1 MFLTMKDVMTVPE
14 LMNNDL
20 FKEMPKKRRRYLESK
35 LKRVEFSA
43 GTQVIKKGR
52 SGQFLGI
59 LERGR
64 VMQENGRS
72 HTRSLKSG
80 QSFGSEMLRYG
91 KPSAA
96 TITTQT
102 ETILWVLNRS
112 DWLAPSSPPQ
122 PRTSDT
128 GKPRSKK
135 AGRITLITTLILATV
150 MLTLGPTLL
159 EYANNSVPNLMV
171 ESGRPGLA
179 EGYLEFVI
187 QLQPESA
194 RLQGKLGDNLALQGK
209 EQEAIEA
216 YQQAITLDEYLPW
229 IHNNLGVLLLKNAEA
244 DMAADHFLKSLNLDP
259 ENIDT
264 YRNLGNAYY
273 ALGEWGAAANAY
285 QQGLELDSTLLE
297 IKAEWAGMIL
307 YNNQLEEARDAWEE
321 VLLEKPRHQLALQ
334 GLGVI
339 SLLEKDPTL
348 ALIYLDAARYIDP
361 EDLTT
366 RLYIGLAQEALDRPE
381 EAAAEYQFVMDKGS
395 EPELFSLADTLL
407 EVVQEQSAPEYFQIR
422 RH

>member
-1 MFLTMKDVMTVPE
+1 MDAVKSVPE
-14 LMNNDL
+14 LVNNDL
-20 FKEMPKKRRRYLESK
+20 FKELPSKRRRFLVSR

-72 HTRSLKSG
+72 HTRPLTSG
-80 QSFGSEMLRYG
+80 QSFGSEMLRFG
-91 KPSAA
+91 KPSAS

-102 ETILWVLNRS
+102 DTVIWVLNRS

-122 PRTSDT
+122 PKTEDP
-128 GKPRSKK
+128 GKPRYKK
-135 AGRITLITTLILATV
+135 TGWISLISTLILLTI
-150 MLTLGPTLL
+150 MFTLGPIML
-159 EYANNSVPNLMV
+159 EHANNSIPNYMV
-171 ESGRPGLA
+171 ESGRTDLA
-179 EGYLEFVI
+179 EQYLRFM
-187 QLQPESA
+187 LQVQPGSA

-216 YQQAITLDEYLPW
+216 YQQAITIDEYLPW
-229 IHNNLGVLLLKNAEA
+229 IHNNLGVLLLKQNEA
-244 DMAADHFLKSLNLDP
+244 LLASDHFLKALNLDP
-259 ENIDT
+259 ENIDA

-273 ALGEWGAAANAY
+273 SLKEWGAAANAF
-285 QQGLELDSTLLE
+285 QMALE
-297 IKAEWAGMIL
+297 IDSSLIDIKADWAGLIL
-307 YNNQLEEARDAWEE
+307 YESHLEDARDAWEE
-321 VLLEKPRHQLALQ
+321 VLLDNPRHHLALQ

-339 SLLEKDPTL
+339 SLLEKDPTQ
-348 ALIYLDAARYIDP
+348 ALIYLDAARYFNP
-361 EDLTT
+361 GDLTT

-381 EAAAEYQFVMDKGS
+381 EAAAEYQFVKDKGS

-407 EVVQEQSAPEYFQIR
+407 TVVEEQTAPELYPD
-422 RH
+422 